1 MDEQKEMSPARA
13 LQKFF
18 APITVTEIKEFKNV
32 DPRGYEEI
40 AQLCVEYYANGNK

>member
-1 MDEQKEMSPARA
+1 MDKQKTLSPIVA
-13 LQKFF
+13 LREFF
-18 APITVTEIKEFKNV
+18 APITVTEIKEFKDA